1 MAVVLEW
8 LTRLQTKSVFCYC
21 IFRHTRHTTGDWSS
35 KFGGT
40 EHVPPVGC
48 FSRRRTRGAECYQW
62 QWQWTM
68 RDSLLPIMIMISCRA
83 LQVAPCLL
91 HPRVGGWM
99 KSYFMSSFA
108 KYPTHKACP
117 TAVQWP
123 CLTYVNQNA
132 RKGSREVEN
141 EVHILCLPV
150 HAHIFY
156 SSLMSWKHIFRRLAL
171 KYGS

>member
-1 MAVVLEW
+1 MSSSTLKCPQKHSPYCMFLAISIKLRSCLIIWLKKQQYMAVVLEG
-8 LTRLQTKSVFCYC
+8 LTRLQTKSAFCCC
-21 IFRHTRHTTGDWSS
+21 IFRHTRHTIGDWSS

-68 RDSLLPIMIMISCRA
+68 RDSLLPIMIMISCMA

-99 KSYFMSSFA
+99 KSYFMSSFCKISHPQGLSYCCTMA
-108 KYPTHKACP
+108 MPDIC
-117 TAVQWP
+117 QSN
-123 CLTYVNQNA
+123 CLK
-132 RKGSREVEN
+132 R
-141 EVHILCLPV
+141 
-150 HAHIFY
+150 
-156 SSLMSWKHIFRRLAL
+156 
-171 KYGS
+171 